1 MQINKIGHVV
11 LNVKN
16 TEISTKFYSELL
28 GMEIVS
34 INEQRTSAFLSF
46 GSQHHDLALFSAPI
60 ESEQGKLGLNHIALQ
75 IDGGPDEIEKF
86 QKTLEDYGV
95 PIDRIRDHGIT
106 SSVYF
111 MDPDN
116 NRVEVFCELMEKEE
130 GLNYMRNRNQKAG
143 ASKR

>member
-11 LNVKN
+11 LNVQN

-28 GMEIVS
+28 GMEVVS
-34 INEQRTSAFLSF
+34 RNEQGTSAFLSF
-46 GSQHHDLALFSAPI
+46 GTQHHDLALFSAPTD
-60 ESEQGKLGLNHIALQ
+60 SEQGQLGLNHLALQ
-75 IDGGPDEIEKF
+75 IEGGPEEIEKF
-86 QKTLEDYGV
+86 QKKLEDRGV
-95 PIDRIRDHGIT
+95 RIDRIRNHGIT

-130 GLNYMRNRNQKAG
+130 GLIYMRNRNQEARATK
-143 ASKR
+143 

>member
-11 LNVKN
+11 LNVQN

-28 GMEIVS
+28 GMEVVS
-34 INEQRTSAFLSF
+34 RNEQGTSAFLSF
-46 GSQHHDLALFSAPI
+46 GTQHHDLALFSAPTD
-60 ESEQGKLGLNHIALQ
+60 SEQGQLGLNHLALQ
-75 IDGGPDEIEKF
+75 IEGGPEEIEKF
-86 QKTLEDYGV
+86 QKKLEDRGV
-95 PIDRIRDHGIT
+95 RIDRIRHHGIT

-130 GLNYMRNRNQKAG
+130 GLIYMRNRNQEARATK
-143 ASKR
+143 